1 MEGTR
6 VRRHLVVRGRVQGV
20 AFRAATLQEARRI
33 GIDGWVR
40 NRADGSVEAV
50 LEGPAEDVAR
60 LEAWCGHGPEWAEV
74 SRIEARDEPAEG
86 LRGFAIR

>member
-1 MEGTR
+1 
-6 VRRHLVVRGRVQGV
+6 VQGV
-20 AFRAATLQEARRI
+20 AFRAATLQQAQHI

-40 NRADGSVEAV
+40 NLADGSVEAV
-50 LEGPAEDVAR
+50 LEGGAEDVAR

-74 SRIEARDEPAEG
+74 LEIEARDEPSEG